1 MIIYL
6 SRTSPTLHLTGQN
19 NNVGKEAQ
27 HQGVTWGK
35 GQEQTGHQG
44 QVSALDVTKCYSRR
58 PFVSTSYLC
67 CPIELQAV
75 LQLEFIIL

>member
-1 MIIYL
+1 M
-6 SRTSPTLHLTGQN
+6 GQN
-19 NNVGKEAQ
+19 NSIGKEAQ
-27 HQGVTWGK
+27 HQGVMWGEW
-35 GQEQTGHQG
+35 QEQTRHQG
-44 QVSALDVTKCYSRR
+44 QVPALEVTKCISHR